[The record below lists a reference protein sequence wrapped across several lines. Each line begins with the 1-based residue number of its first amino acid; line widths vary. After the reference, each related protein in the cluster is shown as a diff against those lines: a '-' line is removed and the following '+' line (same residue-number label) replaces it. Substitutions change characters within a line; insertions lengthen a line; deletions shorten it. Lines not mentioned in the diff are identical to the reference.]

1 MKLRI
6 FLTLITFVAVA
17 SSAWGVTREEMEQA
31 RTITAQAF
39 LRYMNNGSDY
49 LDKLDPVRVSDLKN
63 SLKTKE
69 KENIKI
75 FESIEYPKIEV
86 YSQWSKDDL
95 LKYWGTDFWNDSR
108 IPAHC
113 KGARV
118 RVKSKIGAM
127 NVGAVAT
134 ESQETTTALAET
146 DNAASEAQRVLDS
159 IKMADSIAAEAA
171 ILAASEVV
179 DETFDTAVAN
189 AEALDEP
196 ADDAPRS
203 KKSSTWL
210 YAAIL
215 LVLVVAVVVLV
226 VYAVKSVKKAQ
237 MEDDDAD
244 DNGLGQDSAPDRR
257 QSVESVEASMY
268 ERIIADKEAE
278 IQTLRDENQALRDEI
293 DHIKSVLNQLRY
305 APNAEETTPMTAP
318 VRPSRTIYLAYA
330 NAKGMFVRA
339 DSRYNE
345 DYSIFKLV
353 TTDGVT
359 GSFSIVDNASAHK
372 LALSLP
378 SSVLSNTCI
387 CEDMQHGNWARRI
400 VTEREGT
407 AVFENGRWMV
417 MRKTEINFE

>member
-6 FLTLITFVAVA
+6 FLSLIVSVVVA

-49 LDKLDPVRVSDLKN
+49 LDKLDPVKVSDLKN

-86 YSQWSKDDL
+86 YSQWGKDDL

-127 NVGAVAT
+127 NVGAEAIK
-134 ESQETTTALAET
+134 SQETTATLAEA

-159 IKMADSIAAEAA
+159 IKMADSIATEVA
-171 ILAASEVV
+171 ILEVSNDMVQEDFASDSIAAEESAIEEE
-179 DETFDTAVAN
+179 ETVK
-189 AEALDEP
+189 
-196 ADDAPRS
+196 S
-203 KKSSTWL
+203 KSSPTL
-210 YAAIL
+210 IYSLIL
-215 LVLVVAVVVLV
+215 IVLVVIIAALI
-226 VYAVKSVKKAQ
+226 VYAVKGIQKSGKQDVKRDKNEETDSADE
-237 MEDDDAD
+237 EDDENHIYKETLDEK
-244 DNGLGQDSAPDRR
+244 DR
-257 QSVESVEASMY
+257 EIASL
-268 ERIIADKEAE
+268 KAE
-278 IQTLRDENQALRDEI
+278 IDRLNNVILRMNDRISDAISEISSNQ
-293 DHIKSVLNQLRY
+293 
-305 APNAEETTPMTAP
+305 
-318 VRPSRTIYLAYA
+318 RPTRTIYLAYA
-330 NAKGMFVRA
+330 NSKNVFVRA
-339 DSRYNE
+339 DSVYNE

-353 TTDGVT
+353 TSDGIT
-359 GSFSIVDNASAHK
+359 GSFSVIDNPIANK

-378 SSVLSNTCI
+378 ISILKNSCQS
-387 CEDMQHGNWARRI
+387 EDMHHDNWCKQI
-400 VTEREGT
+400 ITENAGT
-407 AVFENGRWMV
+407 AIFENGRWIV
-417 MRKTEINFE
+417 KRKADINFQ

>member
-1 MKLRI
+1 MKLRF
-6 FLTLITFVAVA
+6 FLSLIVSVVVA

-49 LDKLDPVRVSDLKN
+49 LDKLDPVKVSDLKN

-127 NVGAVAT
+127 NVGAEAIK
-134 ESQETTTALAET
+134 SQETTATLAEA

-159 IKMADSIAAEAA
+159 IKMADSIATEAA
-171 ILAASEVV
+171 ILEASNDVTQEDFASDSIAAEESAIEEE
-179 DETFDTAVAN
+179 ETVK
-189 AEALDEP
+189 
-196 ADDAPRS
+196 S
-203 KKSSTWL
+203 KSSPTL
-210 YAAIL
+210 IYSLIL
-215 LVLVVAVVVLV
+215 IVLVVIIAALI
-226 VYAVKSVKKAQ
+226 VYAVKGIQKSGKQDVKRDKNEETDSADE
-237 MEDDDAD
+237 EDDENHIYKETLDEK
-244 DNGLGQDSAPDRR
+244 NR
-257 QSVESVEASMY
+257 EIASL
-268 ERIIADKEAE
+268 KAE
-278 IQTLRDENQALRDEI
+278 IDRLNNVILRMNDRLSDAISEISPNQ
-293 DHIKSVLNQLRY
+293 
-305 APNAEETTPMTAP
+305 
-318 VRPSRTIYLAYA
+318 RPTRTIYLAYA
-330 NAKGMFVRA
+330 NSKNVFVRA
-339 DSRYNE
+339 DSVYNE

-353 TTDGVT
+353 TSDGIT
-359 GSFSIVDNASAHK
+359 GSFSVIDNPIANK

-378 SSVLSNTCI
+378 ISILKNSCQS
-387 CEDMQHGNWARRI
+387 EDMHHDNWCKQI
-400 VTEREGT
+400 ITENAGT
-407 AVFENGRWMV
+407 AIFENGRWIV
-417 MRKTEINFE
+417 KRKADINFQ

>member
-6 FLTLITFVAVA
+6 FLSLIVSVVVA

-49 LDKLDPVRVSDLKN
+49 LDKLDPVKVSDLKN

-127 NVGAVAT
+127 NVGAEAIK
-134 ESQETTTALAET
+134 SQETTATLTEA

-159 IKMADSIAAEAA
+159 IKMADSIATEAA
-171 ILAASEVV
+171 ILEASNDMVQEDFASDSIAAEESAIEEE
-179 DETFDTAVAN
+179 ETVK
-189 AEALDEP
+189 
-196 ADDAPRS
+196 S
-203 KKSSTWL
+203 KSSPTL
-210 YAAIL
+210 IYSLIL
-215 LVLVVAVVVLV
+215 IVLVVIIAALI
-226 VYAVKSVKKAQ
+226 VYAVKGIQKSGKQDVKRDKNEETDSADE
-237 MEDDDAD
+237 EDDENHIYKETLDEK
-244 DNGLGQDSAPDRR
+244 DR
-257 QSVESVEASMY
+257 EIASL
-268 ERIIADKEAE
+268 KAE
-278 IQTLRDENQALRDEI
+278 IDRLNNVILRMNDRISDAISEISPNQ
-293 DHIKSVLNQLRY
+293 
-305 APNAEETTPMTAP
+305 
-318 VRPSRTIYLAYA
+318 RPTRTIYLAYA
-330 NAKGMFVRA
+330 NSKNVFVRA
-339 DSRYNE
+339 DSVYNE

-353 TTDGVT
+353 TSDGIT
-359 GSFSIVDNASAHK
+359 GSFSVIDNPIANK

-378 SSVLSNTCI
+378 ISILKNSCQS
-387 CEDMQHGNWARRI
+387 EDMHHDNWCKQI
-400 VTEREGT
+400 ITENAGT
-407 AVFENGRWMV
+407 AIFENGRWIV
-417 MRKTEINFE
+417 KRKADINFQ

>member
-6 FLTLITFVAVA
+6 FLSLIVSVVVT

-49 LDKLDPVRVSDLKN
+49 LDKLDPVKVSDLKN

-127 NVGAVAT
+127 NVGAEAIK
-134 ESQETTTALAET
+134 SQETTATLAEA

-171 ILAASEVV
+171 ILEASNDVVQEDFASDSIAAEESAIEEE
-179 DETFDTAVAN
+179 ETVK
-189 AEALDEP
+189 
-196 ADDAPRS
+196 S
-203 KKSSTWL
+203 KSSPTL
-210 YAAIL
+210 IYSLIL
-215 LVLVVAVVVLV
+215 IVLVVIIAALI
-226 VYAVKSVKKAQ
+226 VYAVKGIQKSGKQDVKRDKNEETDSADE
-237 MEDDDAD
+237 EDDDNHIYKETLD
-244 DNGLGQDSAPDRR
+244 EKDR
-257 QSVESVEASMY
+257 EIASL
-268 ERIIADKEAE
+268 KAE
-278 IQTLRDENQALRDEI
+278 IDRLNNVILRMNDRLSDAISEISPNQ
-293 DHIKSVLNQLRY
+293 
-305 APNAEETTPMTAP
+305 
-318 VRPSRTIYLAYA
+318 RPTRTIYLAYA
-330 NAKGMFVRA
+330 NSKNVFVRA
-339 DSRYNE
+339 DSVYNE

-353 TTDGVT
+353 TSDGIT
-359 GSFSIVDNASAHK
+359 GSFSVIDNPIANK

-378 SSVLSNTCI
+378 ISILKNSCQS
-387 CEDMQHGNWARRI
+387 EDMHHDNWCKQI
-400 VTEREGT
+400 ITENAGT
-407 AVFENGRWMV
+407 AIFENGRWIV
-417 MRKTEINFE
+417 KRKADINFQ

>member
-1 MKLRI
+1 MKLRF
-6 FLTLITFVAVA
+6 FLSLIVSVVVA

-49 LDKLDPVRVSDLKN
+49 LDKLDPVKVSDLKN

-127 NVGAVAT
+127 NVGAEAIK
-134 ESQETTTALAET
+134 SQETTATLAEA

-159 IKMADSIAAEAA
+159 IKMADSIAAEKA
-171 ILAASEVV
+171 ILEASNDVTQEDFASDSIAAEESAIEE
-179 DETFDTAVAN
+179 ETVK
-189 AEALDEP
+189 
-196 ADDAPRS
+196 S
-203 KKSSTWL
+203 KSSPTL
-210 YAAIL
+210 IYSLIL
-215 LVLVVAVVVLV
+215 IVLVVIIAALI
-226 VYAVKSVKKAQ
+226 VYAVKGIQKSGKQDVKRDKNEETDSADE
-237 MEDDDAD
+237 EDDENHIYKETLDEK
-244 DNGLGQDSAPDRR
+244 DR
-257 QSVESVEASMY
+257 EIASL
-268 ERIIADKEAE
+268 KAE
-278 IQTLRDENQALRDEI
+278 IDRLNNVILRMNDRISDAISEISPNQ
-293 DHIKSVLNQLRY
+293 
-305 APNAEETTPMTAP
+305 
-318 VRPSRTIYLAYA
+318 RPSRTIYLAYA
-330 NAKGMFVRA
+330 NSKNVFVRA
-339 DSRYNE
+339 DSVYNE

-353 TTDGVT
+353 TSDGIT
-359 GSFSIVDNASAHK
+359 GSFSVIDNPIANK

-378 SSVLSNTCI
+378 ISILKNSCQS
-387 CEDMQHGNWARRI
+387 EDMHHDNWCKQI
-400 VTEREGT
+400 ITENAGT
-407 AVFENGRWMV
+407 AIFENGRWIV
-417 MRKTEINFE
+417 KRKADINFQ

>member
-1 MKLRI
+1 MKLRF
-6 FLTLITFVAVA
+6 FLSLIVYVVVA

-49 LDKLDPVRVSDLKN
+49 LDKLDPVKVSDLKN

-127 NVGAVAT
+127 NVGAEAIK
-134 ESQETTTALAET
+134 SQETTATLAEA

-159 IKMADSIAAEAA
+159 IKMADSIATEAA
-171 ILAASEVV
+171 ILEASNDMVQEDFASDSIAAEESAIEEE
-179 DETFDTAVAN
+179 ETVK
-189 AEALDEP
+189 
-196 ADDAPRS
+196 S
-203 KKSSTWL
+203 KSSPTL
-210 YAAIL
+210 IYSLIL
-215 LVLVVAVVVLV
+215 IVLVVIIAALI
-226 VYAVKSVKKAQ
+226 VYAVKGIQKSGKQDVKRDKNEETDSADE
-237 MEDDDAD
+237 EDDENHIYKETLDEK
-244 DNGLGQDSAPDRR
+244 DR
-257 QSVESVEASMY
+257 EIASL
-268 ERIIADKEAE
+268 KAE
-278 IQTLRDENQALRDEI
+278 IDRLNNVILRMNDRLSDAISEISPNQ
-293 DHIKSVLNQLRY
+293 
-305 APNAEETTPMTAP
+305 
-318 VRPSRTIYLAYA
+318 RPTRTIYLAYA
-330 NAKGMFVRA
+330 NSKNVFVRA
-339 DSRYNE
+339 DSVYNE

-353 TTDGVT
+353 TSDGIT
-359 GSFSIVDNASAHK
+359 GSFSVIDNPIANK

-378 SSVLSNTCI
+378 ISILKNSCQS
-387 CEDMQHGNWARRI
+387 EDMHHDNWCKQI
-400 VTEREGT
+400 ITENAGT
-407 AVFENGRWMV
+407 AIFENGRWIV
-417 MRKTEINFE
+417 KRKADINFQ

>member
-6 FLTLITFVAVA
+6 FLSLIVSVVVA

-49 LDKLDPVRVSDLKN
+49 LDKLDPVKVSDLKN

-127 NVGAVAT
+127 NVESVAP
-134 ESQETTTALAET
+134 ETTATLAEA

-159 IKMADSIAAEAA
+159 IKVADSIATEAAILEASNDVVQEDFASDSIAAEESA
-171 ILAASEVV
+171 IEEE
-179 DETFDTAVAN
+179 ETVK
-189 AEALDEP
+189 
-196 ADDAPRS
+196 S
-203 KKSSTWL
+203 KSSPTL
-210 YAAIL
+210 IYSLIL
-215 LVLVVAVVVLV
+215 IVLVVIIAALI
-226 VYAVKSVKKAQ
+226 VYAVKGIQKSGKQDVKRDKNEETDSADE
-237 MEDDDAD
+237 EDDDNHIYKETLD
-244 DNGLGQDSAPDRR
+244 EKDR
-257 QSVESVEASMY
+257 EIASL
-268 ERIIADKEAE
+268 KAE
-278 IQTLRDENQALRDEI
+278 IDRLNNVILRMNDRISDAISEISPNQ
-293 DHIKSVLNQLRY
+293 
-305 APNAEETTPMTAP
+305 
-318 VRPSRTIYLAYA
+318 RPTRTIYLAYA
-330 NAKGMFVRA
+330 NSKNVFVRA
-339 DSRYNE
+339 DSVYNE

-353 TTDGVT
+353 TSDGIT
-359 GSFSIVDNASAHK
+359 GSFSVIDNPIANK

-378 SSVLSNTCI
+378 ISILKNSCQS
-387 CEDMQHGNWARRI
+387 EDMHHDNWCKQI
-400 VTEREGT
+400 ITENAGT
-407 AVFENGRWMV
+407 AIFENGRWIV
-417 MRKTEINFE
+417 KRKADINFQ

>member
-6 FLTLITFVAVA
+6 FLSLIVSVVVT

-49 LDKLDPVRVSDLKN
+49 LDKLDPVKVSDLKN

-127 NVGAVAT
+127 NVGAEAIK
-134 ESQETTTALAET
+134 SQETTATLAEA

-171 ILAASEVV
+171 ILEASNDVVQEDFASDSIAAEESAIEEE
-179 DETFDTAVAN
+179 ETVK
-189 AEALDEP
+189 
-196 ADDAPRS
+196 S
-203 KKSSTWL
+203 KSSPTL
-210 YAAIL
+210 IYSLIL
-215 LVLVVAVVVLV
+215 IVLVVIIAALI
-226 VYAVKSVKKAQ
+226 VYAVKGIQKSGKQDVKRDKNEETDSADE
-237 MEDDDAD
+237 EDDDNHIYKETLD
-244 DNGLGQDSAPDRR
+244 EKDR
-257 QSVESVEASMY
+257 EIASL
-268 ERIIADKEAE
+268 KAE
-278 IQTLRDENQALRDEI
+278 IDRLNNVILRMNDRLSDAISEISPNQ
-293 DHIKSVLNQLRY
+293 
-305 APNAEETTPMTAP
+305 
-318 VRPSRTIYLAYA
+318 RPTRTIYLAYA
-330 NAKGMFVRA
+330 NSKNVFVRA
-339 DSRYNE
+339 DSVYNE

-353 TTDGVT
+353 TSDGIT
-359 GSFSIVDNASAHK
+359 GSFSVIDNPIAIK

-378 SSVLSNTCI
+378 ISILKNSCQS
-387 CEDMQHGNWARRI
+387 EDMHHDNWCKQI
-400 VTEREGT
+400 ITENAGT
-407 AVFENGRWMV
+407 AIFENGRWIV
-417 MRKTEINFE
+417 KRKADINFQ

>member
-6 FLTLITFVAVA
+6 FLSLIVSVVVA

-49 LDKLDPVRVSDLKN
+49 LDKLDPVKVSDLKN

-127 NVGAVAT
+127 NVGAEAIK
-134 ESQETTTALAET
+134 SQETTATLAEA

-159 IKMADSIAAEAA
+159 IKMAASIAAEEAILEASNDVVQEDFASDSIAAEESA
-171 ILAASEVV
+171 IEEEENVKS
-179 DETFDTAVAN
+179 
-189 AEALDEP
+189 
-196 ADDAPRS
+196 
-203 KKSSTWL
+203 KSSPTL
-210 YAAIL
+210 IYSLIL
-215 LVLVVAVVVLV
+215 IVLVVIIAALI
-226 VYAVKSVKKAQ
+226 VYAVKGIQKSGKQDVKRDKNDETDSADE
-237 MEDDDAD
+237 EDDDNHIYKETLD
-244 DNGLGQDSAPDRR
+244 EKDR
-257 QSVESVEASMY
+257 EIASL
-268 ERIIADKEAE
+268 KAE
-278 IQTLRDENQALRDEI
+278 IDRLNNVILRMNDRISDAISEISPNQ
-293 DHIKSVLNQLRY
+293 
-305 APNAEETTPMTAP
+305 
-318 VRPSRTIYLAYA
+318 RPTRTIYLAYA
-330 NAKGMFVRA
+330 NSKNVFVRA
-339 DSRYNE
+339 DSVYNE

-353 TTDGVT
+353 TSDGIT
-359 GSFSIVDNASAHK
+359 GSFSVIDNPIANK

-378 SSVLSNTCI
+378 ISILKNSCQS
-387 CEDMQHGNWARRI
+387 EDMHHDNWCKQI
-400 VTEREGT
+400 ITENAGT
-407 AVFENGRWMV
+407 AIFENGRWIV
-417 MRKTEINFE
+417 KRKADINFQ

>member
-6 FLTLITFVAVA
+6 FLSLIVSVVVA

-49 LDKLDPVRVSDLKN
+49 LDKLDPVKVSDLKN

-127 NVGAVAT
+127 NVGAEAIK
-134 ESQETTTALAET
+134 SQETTATLAEA

-159 IKMADSIAAEAA
+159 IKMADSIATEAA
-171 ILAASEVV
+171 ILEASNDVVQEDFASDSIAAEESAIEEE
-179 DETFDTAVAN
+179 ETVK
-189 AEALDEP
+189 
-196 ADDAPRS
+196 S
-203 KKSSTWL
+203 KSSPTL
-210 YAAIL
+210 IYSLIL
-215 LVLVVAVVVLV
+215 IVLVVIIAVLI
-226 VYAVKSVKKAQ
+226 VYAVKGIQKSGKQDVKRDKNEETDSADE
-237 MEDDDAD
+237 EDDDNHIYKETLD
-244 DNGLGQDSAPDRR
+244 EKDR
-257 QSVESVEASMY
+257 EIASL
-268 ERIIADKEAE
+268 KAE
-278 IQTLRDENQALRDEI
+278 IDRLNNVILRMNDRISDAISEISPNQ
-293 DHIKSVLNQLRY
+293 
-305 APNAEETTPMTAP
+305 
-318 VRPSRTIYLAYA
+318 RPTRTIYLAYA
-330 NAKGMFVRA
+330 NSKNVFVRA
-339 DSRYNE
+339 DSVYNE

-353 TTDGVT
+353 TSDGIT
-359 GSFSIVDNASAHK
+359 GSFSVIDNPIANK

-378 SSVLSNTCI
+378 ISILKNSCQS
-387 CEDMQHGNWARRI
+387 EDMHHDNWCKQI
-400 VTEREGT
+400 ITENAGT
-407 AVFENGRWMV
+407 AIFENGRWIV
-417 MRKTEINFE
+417 KRKADINFQ

>member
-6 FLTLITFVAVA
+6 FLSLIVSVVVA

-49 LDKLDPVRVSDLKN
+49 LDKLDPVKVSDLKN

-127 NVGAVAT
+127 NVGAEAIK
-134 ESQETTTALAET
+134 SQETTATLAEA

-159 IKMADSIAAEAA
+159 IKMADSIATEAA
-171 ILAASEVV
+171 ILEASNDMVQEDFASDSIAAEESAIEEE
-179 DETFDTAVAN
+179 ETVK
-189 AEALDEP
+189 
-196 ADDAPRS
+196 S
-203 KKSSTWL
+203 KSSPTL
-210 YAAIL
+210 IYSLIL
-215 LVLVVAVVVLV
+215 IVLVVIIAALI
-226 VYAVKSVKKAQ
+226 VYAVKGIQKSGKQDVKRDKNEETDSADE
-237 MEDDDAD
+237 EDDDNHIYKETLD
-244 DNGLGQDSAPDRR
+244 EKDR
-257 QSVESVEASMY
+257 EIASL
-268 ERIIADKEAE
+268 KAE
-278 IQTLRDENQALRDEI
+278 IDRLNNVILRMNDRISDAISEISPNQ
-293 DHIKSVLNQLRY
+293 
-305 APNAEETTPMTAP
+305 
-318 VRPSRTIYLAYA
+318 RPTRTIYLAYA
-330 NAKGMFVRA
+330 NSKNVFVRA
-339 DSRYNE
+339 DSVYNE

-353 TTDGVT
+353 TSDGIT
-359 GSFSIVDNASAHK
+359 GSFSVIDNPIANK

-378 SSVLSNTCI
+378 ISILKNSCQS
-387 CEDMQHGNWARRI
+387 EDMHHDNWCKQI
-400 VTEREGT
+400 ITENAGT
-407 AVFENGRWMV
+407 AIFENGRWIV
-417 MRKTEINFE
+417 KRKADINFQ

>member
-6 FLTLITFVAVA
+6 FLSLIVSVVVA

-49 LDKLDPVRVSDLKN
+49 LDKLDPVKVSDLKN

-127 NVGAVAT
+127 NVGAEAIK
-134 ESQETTTALAET
+134 SQETTATLAEA
-146 DNAASEAQRVLDS
+146 DNAASKALRVLDS
-159 IKMADSIAAEAA
+159 IKMADSIATEAA
-171 ILAASEVV
+171 ILEASNDVTQEDFASDSIAAEESAIEEE
-179 DETFDTAVAN
+179 ETVK
-189 AEALDEP
+189 
-196 ADDAPRS
+196 S
-203 KKSSTWL
+203 KSSPTL
-210 YAAIL
+210 IYSLIL
-215 LVLVVAVVVLV
+215 IVLVVIIAALI
-226 VYAVKSVKKAQ
+226 VYAVKGIQKSGKQDVKRDKNEETDSADE
-237 MEDDDAD
+237 EDDENHIYKETLDEK
-244 DNGLGQDSAPDRR
+244 DR
-257 QSVESVEASMY
+257 EIASL
-268 ERIIADKEAE
+268 KAE
-278 IQTLRDENQALRDEI
+278 IDRLNNVILRMNDRISDAISEISPNQ
-293 DHIKSVLNQLRY
+293 
-305 APNAEETTPMTAP
+305 
-318 VRPSRTIYLAYA
+318 RPTRTIYLAYA
-330 NAKGMFVRA
+330 NSKNVFVRA
-339 DSRYNE
+339 DSVYNE

-353 TTDGVT
+353 TSDGIT
-359 GSFSIVDNASAHK
+359 GSFSVIDNPIANK

-378 SSVLSNTCI
+378 ISILKNSCQS
-387 CEDMQHGNWARRI
+387 EDMHHDNWCKQI
-400 VTEREGT
+400 ITENAGT
-407 AVFENGRWMV
+407 AIFENGRWIV
-417 MRKTEINFE
+417 KRKADINFQ

>member
-1 MKLRI
+1 MKLRF
-6 FLTLITFVAVA
+6 FLSLIVSVVVA

-49 LDKLDPVRVSDLKN
+49 LDKLDPVKVSDLKN

-127 NVGAVAT
+127 NVGAEAIK
-134 ESQETTTALAET
+134 SQETTATLAEA

-171 ILAASEVV
+171 ILEASNDMVQEDFASDSIAAEESAIEEE
-179 DETFDTAVAN
+179 ETVK
-189 AEALDEP
+189 
-196 ADDAPRS
+196 S
-203 KKSSTWL
+203 KSSPTL
-210 YAAIL
+210 IYSLIL
-215 LVLVVAVVVLV
+215 IVLVVIIAALI
-226 VYAVKSVKKAQ
+226 VYAVKGIQKSGKQDVKRDKNEETDSADE
-237 MEDDDAD
+237 EDDDNHIYKETLD
-244 DNGLGQDSAPDRR
+244 EKDR
-257 QSVESVEASMY
+257 EIASL
-268 ERIIADKEAE
+268 KAE
-278 IQTLRDENQALRDEI
+278 IDRLNNVILRMNDRLSDAISEISPNQ
-293 DHIKSVLNQLRY
+293 
-305 APNAEETTPMTAP
+305 
-318 VRPSRTIYLAYA
+318 RPTRTIYLAYA
-330 NAKGMFVRA
+330 NSKNVFVRA
-339 DSRYNE
+339 DSVYNE

-353 TTDGVT
+353 TSDGIT
-359 GSFSIVDNASAHK
+359 GSFSVIDNPIANK

-378 SSVLSNTCI
+378 ISILKNSCQS
-387 CEDMQHGNWARRI
+387 EDMHHDNWCKQI
-400 VTEREGT
+400 ITENAGT
-407 AVFENGRWMV
+407 AIFENGRWIV
-417 MRKTEINFE
+417 KRKADINFQ

>member
-6 FLTLITFVAVA
+6 FLSLIVSVVVT

-127 NVGAVAT
+127 NVGAEAIK
-134 ESQETTTALAET
+134 SQETTATLAEA

-171 ILAASEVV
+171 ILEASNDVVQEDFASDSIAAEESAIEEE
-179 DETFDTAVAN
+179 ETVK
-189 AEALDEP
+189 
-196 ADDAPRS
+196 S
-203 KKSSTWL
+203 KSSPTL
-210 YAAIL
+210 IYSLIL
-215 LVLVVAVVVLV
+215 IVLVVIIAALI
-226 VYAVKSVKKAQ
+226 VYAVKGIQKSGKQDVKRDKNEETDSADE
-237 MEDDDAD
+237 EDDDNHIYKETLD
-244 DNGLGQDSAPDRR
+244 EKDR
-257 QSVESVEASMY
+257 EIASL
-268 ERIIADKEAE
+268 KAE
-278 IQTLRDENQALRDEI
+278 IDRLNNVILRMNDRISDAISEISPNQ
-293 DHIKSVLNQLRY
+293 
-305 APNAEETTPMTAP
+305 
-318 VRPSRTIYLAYA
+318 RPTRTIYLAYA
-330 NAKGMFVRA
+330 NSKNVFVRA
-339 DSRYNE
+339 DSVYNE

-353 TTDGVT
+353 TSDGIT
-359 GSFSIVDNASAHK
+359 GSFSVIDNPIANK

-378 SSVLSNTCI
+378 ISILKNSCQS
-387 CEDMQHGNWARRI
+387 EDMHHDNWCKQI
-400 VTEREGT
+400 ITENAGT
-407 AVFENGRWMV
+407 AIFENGRWIV
-417 MRKTEINFE
+417 KRKADINFQ

>member
-6 FLTLITFVAVA
+6 FLSLIVSVVVA

-49 LDKLDPVRVSDLKN
+49 LDKLDPVKVSDLKN

-127 NVGAVAT
+127 NVGAEAIK
-134 ESQETTTALAET
+134 SQETTATLAEA

-159 IKMADSIAAEAA
+159 ITRADSIAAEEA
-171 ILAASEVV
+171 ILEASNDVTQEDFASDSIAAEESAIEE
-179 DETFDTAVAN
+179 ETVK
-189 AEALDEP
+189 
-196 ADDAPRS
+196 S
-203 KKSSTWL
+203 KSSPTL
-210 YAAIL
+210 IYSLIL
-215 LVLVVAVVVLV
+215 IVLVVIIAALI
-226 VYAVKSVKKAQ
+226 VYAVKGIQKSGKQDVKRDKNEETDSADE
-237 MEDDDAD
+237 EDDDNHIYKETLD
-244 DNGLGQDSAPDRR
+244 EKDR
-257 QSVESVEASMY
+257 EIASL
-268 ERIIADKEAE
+268 KAE
-278 IQTLRDENQALRDEI
+278 IDRLNNVILRMNDRISDAISEISPNQ
-293 DHIKSVLNQLRY
+293 
-305 APNAEETTPMTAP
+305 
-318 VRPSRTIYLAYA
+318 RPTRTIYLAYA
-330 NAKGMFVRA
+330 NSKNVFVRA
-339 DSRYNE
+339 DSVYNE

-353 TTDGVT
+353 TSDGIT
-359 GSFSIVDNASAHK
+359 GSFSVIDNPIANK

-378 SSVLSNTCI
+378 ISILKNSCQS
-387 CEDMQHGNWARRI
+387 EDMHHDNWCKQI
-400 VTEREGT
+400 ITENAGT
-407 AVFENGRWMV
+407 AIFENGRWIV
-417 MRKTEINFE
+417 KRKADINFQ

>member
-6 FLTLITFVAVA
+6 FLSLIVSVVVA

-49 LDKLDPVRVSDLKN
+49 LDKLDPVKVSDLKN

-127 NVGAVAT
+127 NVGAEAIK
-134 ESQETTTALAET
+134 SQETTATLAEA

-159 IKMADSIAAEAA
+159 ITRADSIAAEKA
-171 ILAASEVV
+171 ILEASNDVTQEDFASDSIAAEESAIEE
-179 DETFDTAVAN
+179 ETVK
-189 AEALDEP
+189 
-196 ADDAPRS
+196 S
-203 KKSSTWL
+203 KSSPTL
-210 YAAIL
+210 IYSLIL
-215 LVLVVAVVVLV
+215 IVLVVIIAALI
-226 VYAVKSVKKAQ
+226 VYAVKGIQKSGKQDVKRDKNEETDSADE
-237 MEDDDAD
+237 EDDDNHIYKETLD
-244 DNGLGQDSAPDRR
+244 EKDR
-257 QSVESVEASMY
+257 EIASL
-268 ERIIADKEAE
+268 KAE
-278 IQTLRDENQALRDEI
+278 IDRLNNVILRMNDRISDAISEISPNQ
-293 DHIKSVLNQLRY
+293 
-305 APNAEETTPMTAP
+305 
-318 VRPSRTIYLAYA
+318 RPTRTIYLAYA
-330 NAKGMFVRA
+330 NSKNVFVRA
-339 DSRYNE
+339 DSVYNE

-353 TTDGVT
+353 TSDGIT
-359 GSFSIVDNASAHK
+359 GSFSVIDNPIANK

-378 SSVLSNTCI
+378 ISILKNSCQS
-387 CEDMQHGNWARRI
+387 EDMHHDNWCKQI
-400 VTEREGT
+400 ITENAGT
-407 AVFENGRWMV
+407 AIFENGRWIV
-417 MRKTEINFE
+417 KRKADINFQ

>member
-6 FLTLITFVAVA
+6 FLSLIVSVVVT

-49 LDKLDPVRVSDLKN
+49 LDKLDPVKVSDLKN

-127 NVGAVAT
+127 NVGAEAIK
-134 ESQETTTALAET
+134 SQETTATLAEA

-159 IKMADSIAAEAA
+159 IKIADSIAAEEA
-171 ILAASEVV
+171 ILEASNDVVQEDFASDSIAAEESAIEEE
-179 DETFDTAVAN
+179 ETVK
-189 AEALDEP
+189 
-196 ADDAPRS
+196 S
-203 KKSSTWL
+203 KSSPTL
-210 YAAIL
+210 IYSLIL
-215 LVLVVAVVVLV
+215 IVLVVIIAALI
-226 VYAVKSVKKAQ
+226 VYAVKGIQKSGKQDVKRDKNEETDSADE
-237 MEDDDAD
+237 EDDDNHIYKETLD
-244 DNGLGQDSAPDRR
+244 EKDR
-257 QSVESVEASMY
+257 EIASL
-268 ERIIADKEAE
+268 KAE
-278 IQTLRDENQALRDEI
+278 IDRLNNVILRMNDRISDAISEISSNQ
-293 DHIKSVLNQLRY
+293 
-305 APNAEETTPMTAP
+305 
-318 VRPSRTIYLAYA
+318 RPTRTIYLAYA
-330 NAKGMFVRA
+330 NSKNVFVRA
-339 DSRYNE
+339 DSVYNE

-353 TTDGVT
+353 TSDGIT
-359 GSFSIVDNASAHK
+359 GSFSVIDNPIANK

-378 SSVLSNTCI
+378 ISILKNSCQS
-387 CEDMQHGNWARRI
+387 EDMHHDNWCKQI
-400 VTEREGT
+400 ITENAGT
-407 AVFENGRWMV
+407 AIFENGRWIV
-417 MRKTEINFE
+417 KRKADINFQ

>member
-6 FLTLITFVAVA
+6 FLSLIVSVVVT

-49 LDKLDPVRVSDLKN
+49 LDKLDPVKVSDLKN

-127 NVGAVAT
+127 NVGAEAIK
-134 ESQETTTALAET
+134 SQETTATLAEA

-171 ILAASEVV
+171 ILEASNDVVQEDFASDSIAAEESAIEEE
-179 DETFDTAVAN
+179 ETVK
-189 AEALDEP
+189 
-196 ADDAPRS
+196 S
-203 KKSSTWL
+203 KSSPTL
-210 YAAIL
+210 IYSLIL
-215 LVLVVAVVVLV
+215 IVLVVIIAALI
-226 VYAVKSVKKAQ
+226 VYAVKGIQKSGKQDVKRDKNEETDSADE
-237 MEDDDAD
+237 EDDNNHIYKESLDEK
-244 DNGLGQDSAPDRR
+244 DR
-257 QSVESVEASMY
+257 EIASL
-268 ERIIADKEAE
+268 KAE
-278 IQTLRDENQALRDEI
+278 IDRLNNVILRMNDRLSDAISEISPNQ
-293 DHIKSVLNQLRY
+293 
-305 APNAEETTPMTAP
+305 
-318 VRPSRTIYLAYA
+318 RPTRTIYLAYA
-330 NAKGMFVRA
+330 NSKNVFVRA
-339 DSRYNE
+339 DSVYNE

-353 TTDGVT
+353 TSDGIT
-359 GSFSIVDNASAHK
+359 GSFSVIDNPIAIK

-378 SSVLSNTCI
+378 ISILKNSCQS
-387 CEDMQHGNWARRI
+387 EDMHHDNWCKQI
-400 VTEREGT
+400 ITENAGT
-407 AVFENGRWMV
+407 AIFENGRWIV
-417 MRKTEINFE
+417 KRKADINFQ

>member
-6 FLTLITFVAVA
+6 FLSLIVSVVVT

-49 LDKLDPVRVSDLKN
+49 LDKLDPVKVSDLKN

-127 NVGAVAT
+127 NVGAEAIK
-134 ESQETTTALAET
+134 SQETTATLAEA

-171 ILAASEVV
+171 ILEASNDVVQEDFASDSIAAEESAIEEE
-179 DETFDTAVAN
+179 ETVK
-189 AEALDEP
+189 
-196 ADDAPRS
+196 S
-203 KKSSTWL
+203 KSSPTL
-210 YAAIL
+210 IYSLIL
-215 LVLVVAVVVLV
+215 IVLVVIIAALI
-226 VYAVKSVKKAQ
+226 VYAVKGIQKSGKQDVKRDKNEETDSADE
-237 MEDDDAD
+237 EDDDNHIYKETLD
-244 DNGLGQDSAPDRR
+244 EKDR
-257 QSVESVEASMY
+257 EIASL
-268 ERIIADKEAE
+268 KAE
-278 IQTLRDENQALRDEI
+278 IDRLNNVILRMNDRISDAISEISPNQ
-293 DHIKSVLNQLRY
+293 
-305 APNAEETTPMTAP
+305 
-318 VRPSRTIYLAYA
+318 RPTRTIYLAYA
-330 NAKGMFVRA
+330 NSKNVFVRA
-339 DSRYNE
+339 DSVYNE

-353 TTDGVT
+353 TSDGIT
-359 GSFSIVDNASAHK
+359 GSFSVIDNPIANK

-378 SSVLSNTCI
+378 ISILKNSCQS
-387 CEDMQHGNWARRI
+387 EDMHHDNWCKQI
-400 VTEREGT
+400 ITENAGT
-407 AVFENGRWMV
+407 AIFENGRWIV
-417 MRKTEINFE
+417 KRKADINFQ

>member
-6 FLTLITFVAVA
+6 FLSLIVSVVVA

-49 LDKLDPVRVSDLKN
+49 LDKLDPIKVSDLKN

-127 NVGAVAT
+127 NVGAEAIK
-134 ESQETTTALAET
+134 SQETTATLAEA

-171 ILAASEVV
+171 ILEASNDVV
-179 DETFDTAVAN
+179 QEDFASDSITAEESAI
-189 AEALDEP
+189 EEEE
-196 ADDAPRS
+196 S
-203 KKSSTWL
+203 EKSKSSPTL
-210 YAAIL
+210 IYSLIL
-215 LVLVVAVVVLV
+215 IVLVVIIAALI
-226 VYAVKSVKKAQ
+226 VYAVKGIQKSGKQDVKRDKNEETDSADE
-237 MEDDDAD
+237 EDDDNHIYKETLD
-244 DNGLGQDSAPDRR
+244 EKDR
-257 QSVESVEASMY
+257 EIASL
-268 ERIIADKEAE
+268 KAE
-278 IQTLRDENQALRDEI
+278 IDRLNNVILRMNDRISDAISEISPNQ
-293 DHIKSVLNQLRY
+293 
-305 APNAEETTPMTAP
+305 
-318 VRPSRTIYLAYA
+318 RPTRTIYLAYA
-330 NAKGMFVRA
+330 NSKNVFVRA
-339 DSRYNE
+339 DSVYNE

-353 TTDGVT
+353 TSDGIT
-359 GSFSIVDNASAHK
+359 GSFSVIDNPIANK

-378 SSVLSNTCI
+378 ISILKNSCQS
-387 CEDMQHGNWARRI
+387 EDMHHDNWCKQI
-400 VTEREGT
+400 ITENAGT
-407 AVFENGRWMV
+407 AIFENGRWIV
-417 MRKTEINFE
+417 KRKADINFQ